1 MLALV
6 RLDVHVAHSVLTSP
20 QQIVIPAG
28 GERAVDRS
36 GYKNFRQDLLDL
48 PTFIQHFRWGGF
60 ITPTYAKRIKLVTLI
75 SYQLKIWKEDFSY
88 FNIPSNNSFDSIWIF
103 VLFLSLWNVEPLQ
116 TLFIFGMSLDY
127 HLFNAVIMFSCKL

>member
-1 MLALV
+1 MS
-6 RLDVHVAHSVLTSP
+6 DSSCMSLTQSSP
-20 QQIVIPAG
+20 QLSKLLFRR
-28 GERAVDRS
+28 EESRAVDRS

-60 ITPTYAKRIKLVTLI
+60 ITPTYAKRIKLVILI
-75 SYQLKIWKEDFSY
+75 SYQLNIWKEDFSY
-88 FNIPSNNSFDSIWIF
+88 FNILSNKSFDSIWIF